1 MLQRNSYLAP
11 AYILTSQ
18 QKDALNAMKGCI
30 HAYDPATVSR
40 YSITIWDSLKFEILN
55 AQEEIL
61 SDESLNVLHAIA
73 KRLSEGS
80 TPDSPKSSLAQY
92 LRPITKECN
101 EQLREPQQMQAK
113 PAQQIL
119 RSLSAASLVSFNL
132 IIEAVVAPLF
142 TVYQEADGIAKQ
154 RALLDALVSLFD
166 SAIDIFGTWN
176 TPGSDASSECPLA
189 AFKDKLSETFSQALM
204 GTAKDE
210 IFFRVT
216 ALKGLVRLS
225 KIRNFLADNE
235 IGLYVQYFDEILLKE
250 EAQERDDLKKE
261 AISGLAEISKY
272 KPQLIMDI
280 TFPAFVATL
289 PDSDVGEDSTYLTTL
304 ESLAQMSIEKDI
316 FDTLVRRLL
325 GKLDILLQTGIS
337 GSPEYPR
344 AILLTILYVME
355 KRGLDND
362 PNKDFYYDKI
372 VVDLSRRVALATVGT
387 GPASVLN
394 DATILDTL
402 GRLCNLIIRSLSQDK
417 QNSVAENIYS
427 LFSSQDGFVAVPFAG
442 TTSESQR
449 QTMILSTYLLA
460 GLPKSTAKLP
470 YNTQDMRSLI
480 QELVRL
486 SISEE
491 KQSTHLALLRHL
503 ALMVNKFL
511 SNDELALLMP
521 DIISSLLPAD
531 SQQKQ
536 FTPATVRTIF
546 WLSKALILRL
556 APQTTDLLMSLL
568 SLLSSPDPL
577 TSSTSAR
584 GFGLILSNDDILSS
598 ANGANIRLL
607 AKQRVFVTV
616 LPLISKNIRAANSS
630 EASSTPAH
638 AKQAHL
644 TALSGILST
653 IPSSLVTPE
662 MSTLL
667 PLLLQSLDLQGTE
680 IEPVKAA
687 TLETLSVLIRD
698 SGVQAIDESGHLE
711 SLISRLL
718 KTATYSKSANKG
730 KSSSSNN
737 SNSSGRIR
745 AQALHC
751 IFLVA
756 QASSVF
762 EATGK
767 PSPLLPLKD
776 NVLRSLRVI
785 LDDPKRDVR
794 KAAVDAR
801 GAWLRGVGDVVDD
814 DDE

>member
-1 MLQRNSYLAP
+1 
-11 AYILTSQ
+11 
-18 QKDALNAMKGCI
+18 MKACI
-30 HAYDPATVSR
+30 FAYDPLTVSL

-61 SDESLNVLHAIA
+61 SDESLNVLQALA
-73 KRLSEGS
+73 ERLSEGPA
-80 TPDSPKSSLAQY
+80 PDSHKSSLAQY
-92 LRPITKECN
+92 LRPIMKECN
-101 EQLREPQQMQAK
+101 EQLREPQQKQAK

-119 RSLSAASLVSFNL
+119 RSLSAASSVSFNQ

-142 TVYQEADGIAKQ
+142 TVYQDADGIAKQ
-154 RALLDALVSLFD
+154 RALLDTLVCLFD

-176 TPGSDASSECPLA
+176 TPNSDAPAECPLSS
-189 AFKDKLSETFSQALM
+189 FQEKLSETFSQALM

-210 IFFRVT
+210 IFFRIT

-225 KIRNFLADNE
+225 KLKNFLPDNE

-280 TFPAFVATL
+280 TFPAFVTTL
-289 PDSDVGEDSTYLTTL
+289 PDSDVGEGSTYLATL
-304 ESLAQMSIEKDI
+304 ESLAQISVEKDI
-316 FDTLVRRLL
+316 FETLVRRLL
-325 GKLDILLQTGIS
+325 SKLDILLQS
-337 GSPEYPR
+337 GNLNSPEYPR

-355 KRGLDND
+355 RRGLDND
-362 PNKDFYYDKI
+362 PNIDFYYDKI
-372 VVDLSRRVALATVGT
+372 VVDISRRVALATAGDSAA
-387 GPASVLN
+387 GILN
-394 DATILDTL
+394 DASILDTL
-402 GRLCNLIIRSLSQDK
+402 GRLSNLIIRSLSQDK
-417 QNSVAENIYS
+417 QNNVAENVYN
-427 LFSSQDGFVAVPFAG
+427 LFSAQDGFVAVPFAG

-449 QTMILSTYLLA
+449 KTMILSTYLLA
-460 GLPKSTAKLP
+460 GLPKTTSKLP
-470 YNTQDMRSLI
+470 YNTHDMRSLL

-491 KQSTHLALLRHL
+491 DQSTHLALLRHL
-503 ALMVNKFL
+503 ALLVNKFL
-511 SNDELALLMP
+511 SNNELALLMP
-521 DIISSLLPAD
+521 DILSSLLP
-531 SQQKQ
+531 SGNQQKQ
-536 FTPATVRTIF
+536 LTPATVRTIF

-584 GFGLILSNDDILSS
+584 GFALILSNDDILSS

-607 AKQRVFVTV
+607 AKQRVFATV
-616 LPLISKNIRAANSS
+616 LPLISTNIRAANTSEPSS
-630 EASSTPAH
+630 SNPAH

-680 IEPVKAA
+680 SEPVKAA

-698 SGVQAIDESGHLE
+698 SGIQTIDESGHLE
-711 SLISRLL
+711 SLITRLL
-718 KTATYSKSANKG
+718 KTATYNKDKG
-730 KSSSSNN
+730 KSSSS
-737 SNSSGRIR
+737 SSSSSRIR
-745 AQALHC
+745 VQALHC
-751 IFLVA
+751 IYLVA
-756 QASSVF
+756 QASSGI
-762 EATGK
+762 EAAGK
-767 PSPLLPLKD
+767 PSPLLSSKD
-776 NVLRSLRVI
+776 NVLRSLRAI
-785 LDDPKRDVR
+785 LDDPKREVR